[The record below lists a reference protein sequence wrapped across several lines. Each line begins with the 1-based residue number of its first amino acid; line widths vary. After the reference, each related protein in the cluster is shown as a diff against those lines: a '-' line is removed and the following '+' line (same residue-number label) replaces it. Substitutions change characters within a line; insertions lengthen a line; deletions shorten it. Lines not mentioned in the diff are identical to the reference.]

1 MNTAAFATVLV
12 IYTIVLYLAQS
23 PVSRNRRNRIA
34 FNVAIFGLAASFF
47 FSAWL
52 LSRMGMAAEPSLAI
66 VLGCVA
72 LMTALGFSRI
82 LFVSLRTG
90 RQLARG
96 VVYDRHINPN
106 MYSLG
111 MTFLIVI
118 VFGSALLWLWA
129 VARSLGW
136 K

>member
-12 IYTIVLYLAQS
+12 IYAIVLYLAQS
-23 PVSRNRRNRIA
+23 PVSRSRRNRIA

-47 FSAWL
+47 VSIWL
-52 LSRMGMAAEPSLAI
+52 TNRMGMAADPSLAI

-72 LMTALGFSRI
+72 FMTALGWSRI
-82 LFVSLRTG
+82 LFVSLQTG
-90 RQLARG
+90 RHLARG
-96 VVYDRHINPN
+96 VVYDRQINPN

-111 MTFLIVI
+111 MTYLIVM
-118 VFGSALLWLWA
+118 VFGSASLWLWA
-129 VARSLGW
+129 VARSFGW

>member
-1 MNTAAFATVLV
+1 MNTAAFVTVLV
-12 IYTIVLYLAQS
+12 IYAIVLYLAQS

-34 FNVAIFGLAASFF
+34 FNLAIFGLAASFF

-66 VLGCVA
+66 VLGCFA
-72 LMTALGFSRI
+72 LMTALGWSRI

-90 RQLARG
+90 RHLARR

-111 MTFLIVI
+111 MTFLIVM
-118 VFGSALLWLWA
+118 VFGSALLWLWM

>member
-12 IYTIVLYLAQS
+12 IYGIVLYLAQS
-23 PVSRNRRNRIA
+23 PVSRNRRKRIA
-34 FNVAIFGLAASFF
+34 FILAIFGLAASFF
-47 FSAWL
+47 VSIWL
-52 LSRMGMAAEPSLAI
+52 TQRMGMAAEPSLAI
-66 VLGCVA
+66 VLGCLA
-72 LMTALGFSRI
+72 LMTALAWSRI
-82 LFVSLRTG
+82 LFMSLRTG
-90 RQLARG
+90 RHLGRR

-111 MTFLIVI
+111 MTYLIVM
-118 VFGSALLWLWA
+118 VFGSASLWLWT